1 MLNIHMIVH
10 KLIEVDSTRKFGN
23 VSASTYIYTYAFLND
38 VIYTHYFYI
47 RERGSVLYLGMAQE
61 CWDFAKLAIA

>member
-10 KLIEVDSTRKFGN
+10 KLIEVDSTRKSGN

-47 RERGSVLYLGMAQE
+47 VSTVDRNNRRNRKTLQLLG
-61 CWDFAKLAIA
+61 